1 MAKYS
6 PQTNYFKTSKK
17 LTQIYNYTFWIIFL
31 LSMVLSIFKQ
41 AFWVSCL
48 SIFSIILLSIL
59 ELVSDN
65 FKIKAEKIRRMDFID
80 NSFGTKLVHDSS
92 DDYYDND
99 ELEPGI
105 NKAILNLFENS
116 FFSMRVSEEMM
127 RKHFGKNIIFTVI
140 IIGFAIY
147 GFSNSVISLPILQL
161 YLSRYFILNMIKLKS
176 FHDSV
181 EANFNDLKSITEKL
195 GDNRKLTDVEL
206 MLIRALVEYEVNIA
220 ESNLLLDY
228 KIFNE
233 MNLELTKEWQE
244 IKVKYM
250 KKGGWK

>member
-1 MAKYS
+1 M
-6 PQTNYFKTSKK
+6 T
-17 LTQIYNYTFWIIFL
+17 
-31 LSMVLSIFKQ
+31 
-41 AFWVSCL
+41 
-48 SIFSIILLSIL
+48 
-59 ELVSDN
+59 
-65 FKIKAEKIRRMDFID
+65 
-80 NSFGTKLVHDSS
+80 
-92 DDYYDND
+92 
-99 ELEPGI
+99 
-105 NKAILNLFENS
+105 
-116 FFSMRVSEEMM
+116 
-127 RKHFGKNIIFTVI
+127 
-140 IIGFAIY
+140 
-147 GFSNSVISLPILQL
+147 
-161 YLSRYFILNMIKLKS
+161 KLKS

-220 ESNLLLDY
+220 ESNLLLDS